1 VHAAARSIPLTLV
14 MPANVTE
21 ERRAF
26 VRALGATIID
36 SPADQGSNGAVVL
49 ARAMAKGD
57 TKYVM
62 PDQYSNQANPKVHE
76 VTTAPEILTDLPE
89 VDVVVAGLGTGGT
102 ATGLARY
109 FAREKPSVKI
119 WAAEPMPGEKVT
131 GLRSLED
138 GFTPEV
144 METELLAGRVL
155 VNSRDSI
162 IAARALA
169 RSSGILAGPSTG
181 ATLAV
186 ALRVA
191 RDAAPNS
198 NIVFIAC
205 DAGWKYFS
213 AGLGDGNLDEMED
226 ALEGDVFW
234 W

>member
-1 VHAAARSIPLTLV
+1 MRQGTIREDILTERAADPGAPKIERGHRPRYLLSGFLTCGCCGSGYIMISDSRLGCAAA
-14 MPANVTE
+14 
-21 ERRAF
+21 
-26 VRALGATIID
+26 
-36 SPADQGSNGAVVL
+36 QGFL
-49 ARAMAKGD
+49 
-57 TKYVM
+57 
-62 PDQYSNQANPKVHE
+62 
-76 VTTAPEILTDLPE
+76 I
-89 VDVVVAGLGTGGT
+89 
-102 ATGLARY
+102 
-109 FAREKPSVKI
+109 
-119 WAAEPMPGEKVT
+119 AEPMPGEKVT

-144 METELLAGRVL
+144 MDTELLAGRIL

-162 IAARALA
+162 IGARALA
-169 RSSGILAGPSTG
+169 RATGILAGPSTG

-191 RDAAPNS
+191 RDAEPNS

>member
-1 VHAAARSIPLTLV
+1 MRAGGQKLNRLLVPQQRARSSVYEIACIMVGRGETRSILYHR
-14 MPANVTE
+14 PA
-21 ERRAF
+21 R
-26 VRALGATIID
+26 G
-36 SPADQGSNGAVVL
+36 
-49 ARAMAKGD
+49 
-57 TKYVM
+57 
-62 PDQYSNQANPKVHE
+62 
-76 VTTAPEILTDLPE
+76 LP
-89 VDVVVAGLGTGGT
+89 
-102 ATGLARY
+102 
-109 FAREKPSVKI
+109 
-119 WAAEPMPGEKVT
+119 
-131 GLRSLED
+131 
-138 GFTPEV
+138 
-144 METELLAGRVL
+144 
-155 VNSRDSI
+155 
-162 IAARALA
+162 

>member
-1 VHAAARSIPLTLV
+1 
-14 MPANVTE
+14 
-21 ERRAF
+21 
-26 VRALGATIID
+26 
-36 SPADQGSNGAVVL
+36 
-49 ARAMAKGD
+49 
-57 TKYVM
+57 
-62 PDQYSNQANPKVHE
+62 VHE

-186 ALRVA
+186 AMRVA

>member
-1 VHAAARSIPLTLV
+1 
-14 MPANVTE
+14 
-21 ERRAF
+21 
-26 VRALGATIID
+26 
-36 SPADQGSNGAVVL
+36 
-49 ARAMAKGD
+49 MAKGD

-109 FAREKPSVKI
+109 FAREKPNVKI

-162 IAARALA
+162 MAARALA